1 MQIYD
6 KLWKGAIEDL
16 IVDFLRFFY
25 VDADNTFDFSKKPE
39 FLDKELEELFPD
51 QKNTTRHVDKLV
63 KVWLKDGSV
72 KWILIHCEVQGY
84 NDKDFELRMF
94 IYFYRIFDKYN
105 VDISSIA
112 ILSDDNP
119 LFKPEKFEKKFLGTV
134 LTFKFNTFKILEIDP
149 SVLEASDNP
158 FAIIILTVYYALI
171 EKIKRNKLNKKKG
184 NEEEADESDL
194 INIKLDLVRR
204 LKNKKFDNKTIRALF
219 YFIKNYIRFANSEN
233 NRIFENELEKIY
245 PHKNRKMG
253 VVDILIEAAK
263 IEGRLEGEI
272 KGKIEGEIKGKLE
285 GKIENITEIIYNAS
299 LQGLPLDL
307 IAKIVKLPVSEV
319 QAILFKM
326 GFN

>member
-16 IVDFLRFFY
+16 ITDFLRFFY
-25 VDADNTFDFSKKPE
+25 EDADETFDFSKKPE

-63 KVWLKDGSV
+63 KVWLKNGSI

-84 NDKDFELRMF
+84 NDREFALRMF

-119 LFKPEKFEKKFLGTV
+119 LFKPNKFEKKFLGTE
-134 LTFKFNTFKILEIDP
+134 LIFKFNAYKILEQDP
-149 SVLEASDNP
+149 SLLEDSDNP

-171 EKIKRNKLNKKKG
+171 EKIKQDKLKRKTKKDE
-184 NEEEADESDL
+184 NETDKTNESDL

-204 LKNKKFDNKTIRALF
+204 LRSKKYDDKTIRALF
-219 YFIKNYIRFANSEN
+219 YFIKNYIRFANKEN
-233 NRIFENELEKIY
+233 NRIFESELEKIY
-245 PHKNRKMG
+245 PQKNRKMG
-253 VVDILIEAAK
+253 VVDILIEDAK
-263 IEGRLEGEI
+263 IEGENQGEEKKEKEVIKNARLEGFS
-272 KGKIEGEIKGKLE
+272 IE
-285 GKIENITEIIYNAS
+285 T
-299 LQGLPLDL
+299 
-307 IAKIVKLPVSEV
+307 IAKIVKLPIEKVE
-319 QAILFKM
+319 AILRSM
-326 GFN
+326 GLN